1 MTTTTTTTT
10 TRAITQ
16 LSYGVQMKFAPKICS
31 KIYWKEGERNNVDTV
46 QSGWLGTVLLGSGA
60 MQVMSA
66 LDGECTKNQIGGAAL
81 SWAVT
86 IPEYFAQ
93 RDDFN
98 GPMLYANG
106 AMCTALTAVLVK
118 AYLDKRDK

>member
-1 MTTTTTTTT
+1 MVGSAA
-10 TRAITQ
+10 RLTQ
-16 LSYGVQMKFAPKICS
+16 
-31 KIYWKEGERNNVDTV
+31 GERNNIDTV

-60 MQVMSA
+60 LQVMSA

-81 SWAVT
+81 AWAVT

-98 GPMLYANG
+98 APMLYANS

-118 AYLDKRDK
+118 AYLDKHDK

>member
-1 MTTTTTTTT
+1 M
-10 TRAITQ
+10 
-16 LSYGVQMKFAPKICS
+16 
-31 KIYWKEGERNNVDTV
+31 
-46 QSGWLGTVLLGSGA
+46 GTVLLGSGA
-60 MQVMSA
+60 LQVMSA

-81 SWAVT
+81 AWGLT

-106 AMCTALTAVLVK
+106 AMCTALTAVLLK